1 MTPPPPSPWRWPDPA
16 GRWPDPAAAL
26 AVGTPPHG
34 GHLEPTRQG
43 SLVGVTRNMAAG
55 SMGGLH
61 IPLSASVG
69 SANACIRGP
78 QWPDLVCSFKP
89 RQLLHML
96 QDWMV
101 FSRAGPSSCPH
112 TGSGH
117 RVNHPSATLGQATAS
132 TSCQPLPNPSLPAA
146 VFAAPPQGRTVTP
159 PPPRQWPD
167 PADMWQ
173 TTPPD
178 ALEDYVLRES
188 HAAGAA
194 WAIISSLDWLLKDSL
209 WTSRASLAQELRRT
223 SYKMHCPPPPIQ
235 WVVQLLEVLLEGG
248 SGGGLGG
255 GLTLPPPAVDN
266 TEVRMHKIMRGVARH
281 AARPKAA
288 AELYWEAL
296 LESGLPHLVLVR
308 IMGFLEIRIHAGTGP
323 YMYCMRCNSHMHL
336 AALISHVARSQQ
348 HLSATGFH
356 LGSIPGSATMPSK
369 CRLPPSRRPEQM
381 SVATTPPCSRARA
394 DASVA

>member
-1 MTPPPPSPWRWPDPA
+1 
-16 GRWPDPAAAL
+16 
-26 AVGTPPHG
+26 
-34 GHLEPTRQG
+34 
-43 SLVGVTRNMAAG
+43 
-55 SMGGLH
+55 
-61 IPLSASVG
+61 
-69 SANACIRGP
+69 
-78 QWPDLVCSFKP
+78 
-89 RQLLHML
+89 
-96 QDWMV
+96 
-101 FSRAGPSSCPH
+101 
-112 TGSGH
+112 
-117 RVNHPSATLGQATAS
+117 
-132 TSCQPLPNPSLPAA
+132 
-146 VFAAPPQGRTVTP
+146 
-159 PPPRQWPD
+159 
-167 PADMWQ
+167 MWQ

-223 SYKMHCPPPPIQ
+223 SYKMHSQSPLPIL
-235 WVVQLLEVLLEGG
+235 WLVQVLEVCLEGG
-248 SGGGLGG
+248 SGGG
-255 GLTLPPPAVDN
+255 GLTPPPPAVDN
-266 TEVRMHKIMRGVARH
+266 TEVHMKIMRGVARH
-281 AARPKAA
+281 AARSKAA

-348 HLSATGFH
+348 HLSAPGFH

-369 CRLPPSRRPEQM
+369 CRLPPSRRPEQW